1 MKAVH
6 ALVGGR
12 VQMVGYR
19 RTCRS
24 VARGLRLVG
33 WVRNLPDGRVEMLAQ
48 GEAEGVD
55 RLIEWAWAGP
65 AGAEVSGVESESVP
79 VDAILSDFLIQ
90 PSLIGEDP
98 GKRRRAR

>member
-6 ALVGGR
+6 ATVRGR

-55 RLIEWAWAGP
+55 RLIDWAWAGSS
-65 AGAEVSGVESESVP
+65 GAVVSGVESESIP
-79 VDAILSDFLIQ
+79 VDSTLSDFLIQ
-90 PSLIGEDP
+90 PSIISEDP
-98 GKRRRAR
+98 AKRRRAR